1 MKVMFDSSVLF
12 HSNKG
17 GGVYNYLIKLL
28 PLLDKRLKDGNNSLS
43 FLRIYLRGKAG
54 QPEFIKDENL
64 RNFRF
69 PVKLLNSLWTNIGV
83 PDLSWFYKDIDVFHS
98 PHFSLPV
105 MSGVKKILTIND
117 ITYLKHP
124 EYFSESG
131 KILNEYGYKKLLPV
145 NIERADRIISI
156 SQHTKNDIVEYFGV
170 PEDKVSVVYI
180 GCDSPCV
187 MDGRELSRHL
197 KEFGLGGIEYVYF
210 PVGTFE
216 PRKNMLRTIDAFNKT
231 NPRPGRIKLVVSGV
245 GDRNWLSGQSSTE
258 DVIFVRWNSDEGRNA
273 LYQGACFVVY
283 PSLYEGF
290 GMPVVESMGNGK
302 AVLTSNSSSLREIA
316 DGYAHMV
323 DPEDVDSISHGM
335 DKIFKDIDYRN
346 ELERKSRIRA
356 GDFTWEK
363 MVEQTYDVYKGK

>member
-1 MKVMFDSSVLF
+1 M
-12 HSNKG
+12 
-17 GGVYNYLIKLL
+17 
-28 PLLDKRLKDGNNSLS
+28 LDKKLKEENDSLS
-43 FLRIYLRGKAG
+43 FLRLYFRGKDG
-54 QPEFIKDENL
+54 HPDFINDENL

-69 PVKLLNSLWTNIGV
+69 PVKLLNSLWTSIGV

-105 MSGVKKILTIND
+105 MTGVKKILTVND

-124 EYFSESG
+124 EYFTESERA
-131 KILNEYGYKKLLPV
+131 LNDYGYKTLLPV
-145 NIERADRIISI
+145 NIKRADRIIAI
-156 SQHTKNDIVEYFGV
+156 SQHTKNDMVEYFKI
-170 PEDKVSVVYI
+170 PEEKVSVVYI

-187 MDGRELSRHL
+187 MDGRELSGHL
-197 KEFGLGGIEYVYF
+197 KEFGLDGIEYIYF

-216 PRKNMLRTIDAFNKT
+216 PRKNMVRTIDAFNKT

-245 GDRNWLSGQSSTE
+245 GDRNWLSGQSSTD

-335 DKIFKDIDYRN
+335 DRIFKDIDYRG

-363 MVEQTYDVYKGK
+363 MAAQTYEVYRGILSPF